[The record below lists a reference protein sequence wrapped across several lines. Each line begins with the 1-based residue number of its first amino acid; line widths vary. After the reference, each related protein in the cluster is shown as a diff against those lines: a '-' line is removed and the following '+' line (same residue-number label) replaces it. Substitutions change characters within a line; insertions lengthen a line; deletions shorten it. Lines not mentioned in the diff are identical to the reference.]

1 VADENTG
8 GKIRAGEDVVEP
20 VTGDAGVD
28 RWAPLTPNAWLR
40 FDVVSRLLPPS
51 VVDVLEVGC
60 GQGALGA
67 RLARRYRYVG
77 VEPDAASSAVA
88 RQRLAR
94 VGRGR
99 VHHGGVDA
107 VGTDRFDLV
116 CAFEVLE
123 HIDDDTGALAAWA
136 ARLRPGGWLLV
147 SVPAHQRRYAAAD
160 VLVGHVRRYDPD
172 ALVGLLRRAGF
183 DEIELRQYGMPL
195 GYLLETV
202 RNAVGRRRLAASA
215 AASASVAD
223 RTAASGRLLQPRGS
237 ARGLATRWGTA
248 PFRLAQRAFPG
259 TGTGIVVRARL
270 TGHR

>member
-1 VADENTG
+1 M
-8 GKIRAGEDVVEP
+8 AGDP
-20 VTGDAGVD
+20 RRNAGVD

-67 RLARRYRYVG
+67 RLACRHRYVG
-77 VEPDAASSAVA
+77 VEPDAASAAVA

-94 VGRGR
+94 VGRGD
-99 VHHGGVDA
+99 VHHGTVDA
-107 VGTDRFDLV
+107 VGAARFDLV

-123 HIDDDTGALAAWA
+123 HIDDDAGALAAWA

-172 ALVGLLRRAGF
+172 ALVALLGRAGF
-183 DEIELRQYGMPL
+183 DDIELRQYGMPL
-195 GYLLETV
+195 GYLLEAV

-215 AASASVAD
+215 AAGAASAAE
-223 RTAASGRLLQPRGS
+223 RTAASGRLLQPGS
-237 ARGLATRWGTA
+237 VRGLATRWATV

-270 TGHR
+270 GGSGPAPITS